1 MKKIRIIVT
10 LVLLG
15 IGSSILLQQ
24 NPTEA
29 SPKAKA
35 TKVKARYKHTKKGK
49 YYLVLTGY
57 TKKNKKVWSHKSSTY
72 IPAQVDSVTYKR
84 KGKYVYLF
92 DRRKLKVFKLSSGKK
107 IRQTKIKIAG
117 GHSFAFDSK
126 YNLYLTGYFYD
137 DVYKLDKKGRT
148 KWHTNIK
155 YLGFGDAYG
164 TTYKKGILT
173 IYYESSPNGGDLD
186 LDKHYYVKF
195 DAKTGKVLS
204 YRK

>member
-29 SPKAKA
+29 SPKA

-49 YYLVLTGY
+49 YYLLLTGY

-72 IPAQVDSVTYKR
+72 IPAQVDSVTYKK

-92 DRRKLKVFKLSSGKK
+92 DRKKLKVFKLSSGKK
-107 IRQTKIKIAG
+107 TC
-117 GHSFAFDSK
+117 
-126 YNLYLTGYFYD
+126 
-137 DVYKLDKKGRT
+137 
-148 KWHTNIK
+148 
-155 YLGFGDAYG
+155 
-164 TTYKKGILT
+164 
-173 IYYESSPNGGDLD
+173 
-186 LDKHYYVKF
+186 
-195 DAKTGKVLS
+195 
-204 YRK
+204 